1 MNNNIL
7 DSTPFF
13 FNIIEYINPKAM
25 PIGYNNILFLVS
37 ISKNIIFNFII
48 VIEHTYNKNLI
59 QLCVKSSF
67 DAELNFCIYIN
78 SIGISSILRKYHID
92 VFNKSSNVPSLLI
105 TKS

>member
-37 ISKNIIFNFII
+37 ISKNIIFNFDNIKMTNTAII
-48 VIEHTYNKNLI
+48 QETEDKSIEVI
-59 QLCVKSSF
+59 
-67 DAELNFCIYIN
+67 
-78 SIGISSILRKYHID
+78 ILKI
-92 VFNKSSNVPSLLI
+92 
-105 TKS
+105 